1 MCGFLHVPVLPWW
14 FRVLKPLQRA
24 LCLWRTLE
32 GTSVSL
38 PLQEGEGSSAGAACS
53 VSVPVH
59 VHAEHKVEKA
69 QQEH

>member
-1 MCGFLHVPVLPWW
+1 MCEFLHVPVLPWW
-14 FRVLKPLQRA
+14 FRVVKQFQRA
-24 LCLWRTLE
+24 FCLWRTPG

-38 PLQEGEGSSAGAACS
+38 PLQQGEGSSSGAACS

-59 VHAEHKVEKA
+59 VHAECQVEKA